1 VNDFLAQ
8 LRERVPFILAIAA
21 TTLWIVIVVA
31 FIRSIGGL
39 AALQVMA
46 PADLAVLIAGAG
58 GPLAALW
65 LIMAVLEQR
74 RTMLHFTRRM
84 AEMTMQNRQSL
95 QQAESQTRTLMQ
107 LQAQTAR
114 AQAMETRR
122 LALQDMAAS
131 VSVLAERLGVM
142 NREGAN
148 AAWARY
154 GAGDVNV
161 FVQAFLSFAVS
172 HPDIAE
178 RMAEAVTRDAVAGT
192 ALASFVRRYE
202 RLSAA
207 SADDKM
213 AVEIF
218 DDGALGRAYRLFKTA
233 DEQAAKMQTS
243 PQPAAARAAAPQAAQ
258 PQAAPAQP
266 APQKAEAPKP
276 EPAKPESPK
285 PETLKP
291 AADTTPMSDPA
302 VVQRL
307 TDLFERLEA
316 ASPPKN

>member
-1 VNDFLAQ
+1 MIAVFIRDVGGIAA
-8 LRERVPFILAIAA
+8 LRGLTPSDLAI
-21 TTLWIVIVVA
+21 
-31 FIRSIGGL
+31 
-39 AALQVMA
+39 
-46 PADLAVLIAGAG
+46 LITAAG

-65 LIMAVLEQR
+65 LFMGVLEQR
-74 RTMLHFTRRM
+74 RAMGHFTRRM
-84 AEMTMQNRQSL
+84 AEMAMQNRQAL

-107 LQAQTAR
+107 LQAHSAR
-114 AQAMETRR
+114 AQILETRR

-142 NREGAN
+142 NRESAH
-148 AAWARY
+148 AAWMRY

-178 RMAEAVTRDAVAGT
+178 RMAEAVVRDAVAGA
-192 ALASFVRRYE
+192 ALAAFVRRYE

-207 SADDKM
+207 SVDDKM

-218 DDGALGRAYRLFKTA
+218 DDGALGRAYRLFRIA
-233 DEQAAKMQTS
+233 DEMAAQMHTPAPKAP
-243 PQPAAARAAAPQAAQ
+243 PQPP
-258 PQAAPAQP
+258 QP
-266 APQKAEAPKP
+266 APQKAEAPKVEAP
-276 EPAKPESPK
+276 KPDIAKPQS
-285 PETLKP
+285 
-291 AADTTPMSDPA
+291 DTAPMSDPA

-316 ASPPKN
+316 ASPPKA